1 MIKKL
6 YNLKKLQIDQHIQ
19 QKQQFLSNIS
29 EIDQDIENTKF
40 SISKATVQTLGAI
53 RDFKVLE
60 IHKNTMREH
69 ITKIEQKKIRLLQE
83 VDKQNKVIMELNKEM
98 EQFKYIID
106 QEKKAKLKRQ
116 IKIEDNVAAEYVQSR
131 WMTS

>member
-19 QKQQFLSNIS
+19 QKQQFLANIS

-53 RDFKVLE
+53 RDLKVLE

-69 ITKIEQKKIRLLQE
+69 IAKIELGKIRLLQE
-83 VDKQNKVIMELNKEM
+83 VDKQNKIIMELNKEM

-106 QEKKAKLKRQ
+106 QEKKAELKKQ

-131 WMTS
+131 WMAS

>member
-1 MIKKL
+1 MIHKL

-19 QKQQFLSNIS
+19 QKQQYLSSIMD
-29 EIDQDIENTKF
+29 IDIDIKNTKQ
-40 SISKATVQTLGAI
+40 SISQAVVQTLGAI

-69 ITKIEQKKIRLLQE
+69 IAKIEQKKIRLLQE
-83 VDKQNKVIMELNKEM
+83 VDKENKIIMELNKEM

-106 QEKKAKLKRQ
+106 QEKKAELKRQ

-131 WMTS
+131 WMAS